1 MIRLPTRKK
10 KRVCTI
16 PMLLRALKQKTKQNY
31 YLACGF
37 YVFNN
42 LMLALKRWL
51 GVITT
56 ISGTTHQA
64 LSLQESL
71 DYIRIV
77 FNDYK
82 KMAGVK
88 KFHGTVAEIGPGDNV
103 GVALCF
109 LADGC
114 TRVDLADRFY
124 SKRSS
129 AKQAAIYKALASLLP
144 GVAKIVKG
152 CNLEK
157 DSSFP
162 GLQRYYGPKAAAEQ
176 FFSEPA
182 VYDFIVSRSV
192 FEHLDDPLEALKSMV
207 KALKPGGMLIHK
219 VDLKDHGMLSSYFH
233 ELKFLEIPDVL
244 YRLMTWRSGYPNRV
258 LINQYRECVK
268 ALKEEHTFFITQVA
282 GGGLVVPHVPFEK
295 IPSNILKKALHYLA
309 VHKPKFSKS
318 LRQLK
323 DQDLIVS
330 GFFLI
335 LKKK

>member
-1 MIRLPTRKK
+1 MVQLSL
-10 KRVCTI
+10 RV
-16 PMLLRALKQKTKQNY
+16 LKQKAKQSY
-31 YLACGF
+31 YLTCGF
-37 YVFNN
+37 YIFNN
-42 LMLALKRWL
+42 FKFTLKRWL
-51 GVITT
+51 GNITT
-56 ISGTTHQA
+56 DSGTTHHS

-71 DYIRIV
+71 DYVQTV

-82 KMAGVK
+82 KIAGIK

-124 SKRSS
+124 SKRNSS
-129 AKQAAIYKALASLLP
+129 KQAAIYKALASSWP
-144 GVAKIVKG
+144 GVGKTIKG
-152 CNLEK
+152 CNLED

-176 FFSEPA
+176 FFSQPN

-192 FEHLDDPLEALKSMV
+192 FEHLDDPIRALRSMV
-207 KALKPGGMLIHK
+207 RALKPGGMLIHK
-219 VDLKDHGMLSSYFH
+219 VDLRDHGMLSSYFH
-233 ELKFLEIPDVL
+233 ELKFLEIPDVF
-244 YRLMTWRSGYPNRV
+244 YRLMTWRSGYPNRI
-258 LINQYRECVK
+258 LINQYRDYVE
-268 ALKEEHTFFITQVA
+268 ALKEDHTFFVTQLA
-282 GGGLVVPHVPFEK
+282 GAGPVIPHVPFEK
-295 IPSNILKKALHYLA
+295 IPASFLKKALNYLA
-309 VHKPKFSKS
+309 VHKHKFSKS

-330 GFFLI
+330 GFFLV